1 MVHVAR
7 WGNRQK
13 TGGKDTHPVCLFRK
27 ISGICHKIFLFVSH
41 WPDLSYRDTLS
52 CKGGWEILSLFQ
64 VASAQSEPEVLVL
77 RKRGSMDIGTQWF
90 LPPYET
96 FALEMAQCTEGRH
109 PNALRMENCPL
120 TRQIPVTLQRFR
132 SQTHIIVYLVLK
144 SIQNIEGTFL
154 GMLE

>member
-1 MVHVAR
+1 
-7 WGNRQK
+7 
-13 TGGKDTHPVCLFRK
+13 
-27 ISGICHKIFLFVSH
+27 
-41 WPDLSYRDTLS
+41 
-52 CKGGWEILSLFQ
+52 
-64 VASAQSEPEVLVL
+64 
-77 RKRGSMDIGTQWF
+77 MDIVTQRF